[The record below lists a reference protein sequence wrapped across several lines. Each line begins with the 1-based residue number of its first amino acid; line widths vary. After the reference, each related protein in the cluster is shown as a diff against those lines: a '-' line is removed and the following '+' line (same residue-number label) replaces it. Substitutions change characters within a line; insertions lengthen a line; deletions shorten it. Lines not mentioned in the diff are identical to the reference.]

1 MPAPRFHRLSI
12 REVRPETADA
22 ISVAFEVPP
31 ALRDEYRFVQGQF
44 ITLRETLD
52 GEELRRAYSICEGV
66 PQYEAG
72 APLRVAI
79 KRVAGGR
86 VSNWAND
93 HLQAGRQ
100 IDVMTP
106 DGRFHLPLDP
116 AHGRHYAGFA
126 GGSGITPM
134 LSLIST
140 ILEREPESRFTLVYA
155 NRSSA
160 SIMFVE
166 ALEALKNRHMTR
178 LRLIHVLSEESQEI
192 ELFSGVL
199 DEARCTRLLT
209 ALLPAAGIDA
219 AFVCGPQPMM
229 DGVERALLAAG
240 VAPARILI
248 ERFGLPAPAPAAAA
262 AAEVTADDGPRADVR
277 VVIDGKERRLS
288 MPFQGR
294 SILDAGLAA
303 GANLP
308 FACKGGVCCTCRAR
322 VLEGEV
328 RMLRNFTLEADEIAR
343 GFVLTCQSVPVS
355 ERVVISFD
363 ER

>member
-1 MPAPRFHRLSI
+1 MSAPRFHRLSI

-31 ALRDEYRFVQGQF
+31 ALREAYRFVQGQF
-44 ITLRETLD
+44 VTLRETID

-86 VSNWAND
+86 FSNWAND
-93 HLQAGRQ
+93 HLQVGRQ

-116 AHGRHYAGFA
+116 AHGRQYAGFA

-140 ILEREPESRFTLVYA
+140 ILAREPESRFTLVYA

-199 DEARCTRLLT
+199 DEARCGRLLA
-209 ALLPAAGIDA
+209 ALLPAASIDA

-240 VAPARILI
+240 VAPSRILI
-248 ERFGLPAPAPAAAA
+248 ERFGLPAPAQAAAPVTA
-262 AAEVTADDGPRADVR
+262 AADDDGPRAEVR
-277 VVIDGKERRLS
+277 LVIDGKERRLS
-288 MPFQGR
+288 VPFQGR

-343 GFVLTCQSVPVS
+343 GFVLTCQSEPVS

>member
-1 MPAPRFHRLSI
+1 MTAPRFHRLSI

-31 ALRDEYRFVQGQF
+31 ALREDYRFVQGQF
-44 ITLRETLD
+44 ITLRETID

-79 KRVAGGR
+79 KRVSGGR
-86 VSNWAND
+86 FSNWAND
-93 HLQAGRQ
+93 QLQAGRQ

-116 AHGRHYAGFA
+116 TRGRHYAGFA

-140 ILEREPESRFTLVYA
+140 ILAREPDSRFSLVYA

-178 LRLIHVLSEESQEI
+178 LRLIHVLSEETQEI

-199 DEARCTRLLT
+199 DEARCARLL
-209 ALLPAAGIDA
+209 ASLLPAADIDA

-229 DGVERALLAAG
+229 DGVERALLGAG
-240 VAPARILI
+240 VPPARILI
-248 ERFGLPAPAPAAAA
+248 ERFGLPAPAQAAPAVAAAP
-262 AAEVTADDGPRADVR
+262 DDGPRADVR

-303 GANLP
+303 GASLP
-308 FACKGGVCCTCRAR
+308 YACKGGVCCTCRAR

-328 RMLRNFTLEADEIAR
+328 RMLRNFTLEQDEIAR
-343 GFVLTCQSVPVS
+343 GFVLTCQAEPVS
-355 ERVVISFD
+355 ARVVISYD